1 MNSQGIVQLLK
12 LSVSLAARLPPLVFE
27 TPDVKSLRRKG
38 LQLPPSSSPHTA
50 GRCIAQ
56 SYVPD
61 QGATGPRPGG
71 HAEADRD
78 RRSQDR
84 RLRALL
90 GDAAAQQS
98 ASGAALKR
106 SEWMQ
111 PNHAAKK
118 GTPVAKRPAPMYA
131 YKSSAWSEANR
142 VRTALGVLG
151 PHTGSNPVLHLQS
164 YTFPGK
170 AHRTLGQ
177 SAIGARQLFRESNAQ
192 IRMRKGN

>member
-1 MNSQGIVQLLK
+1 MGLLARNACMNSQGIVQLLK

-27 TPDVKSLRRKG
+27 TPDVKSLHRKG
-38 LQLPPSSSPHTA
+38 LQLPSSSPHTA

-118 GTPVAKRPAPMYA
+118 GDACRQAPRTHVRIQIKRMVRGESGPHRARGVGTSYRFEPCPPSAKLHLSRESSSDLGPVRNR
-131 YKSSAWSEANR
+131 SEAT
-142 VRTALGVLG
+142 V
-151 PHTGSNPVLHLQS
+151 P
-164 YTFPGK
+164 
-170 AHRTLGQ
+170 
-177 SAIGARQLFRESNAQ
+177 
-192 IRMRKGN
+192 